1 MPVAEGDLSAMS
13 MEPVRIEAVDGN
25 RAGHRIL
32 RLSGALTLHSLFP
45 FQDAVRA
52 DKASTL
58 ILDISGVPY
67 VDSVGIGALVGA
79 YVSRQRDGRKLALVG
94 VSERVSASLGVSQLT
109 KFFPTF
115 PTVEAAEKALP

>member
-1 MPVAEGDLSAMS
+1 MLT
-13 MEPVRIEAVDGN
+13 EPVRLEAVEGS
-25 RAGHRIL
+25 REGHRIL
-32 RLSGALTLHSLFP
+32 RLSGALTLHTLFP

-58 ILDISGVPY
+58 ILDLTAVPY
-67 VDSVGIGALVGA
+67 VDSVGIGSLVGA

-109 KFFPTF
+109 QFFPTF
-115 PTVEAAEKALP
+115 STVEAAENALP

>member
-1 MPVAEGDLSAMS
+1 MLT
-13 MEPVRIEAVDGN
+13 EPVRLESVEGS

-32 RLSGALTLHSLFP
+32 RLSGALTLHTLFP

-52 DKASTL
+52 EKASML
-58 ILDISGVPY
+58 ILDLSAVPY

-79 YVSRQRDGRKLALVG
+79 YVSRQKDGRKLALVG
-94 VSERVSASLGVSQLT
+94 VTERVSASLGISQLT

-115 PTVEAAEKALP
+115 PTVEAAEKSLP

>member
-1 MPVAEGDLSAMS
+1 MS
-13 MEPVRIEAVDGN
+13 TEPVHLEAKEGS

-32 RLSGALTLHSLFP
+32 RLSGALTLHTLFP

-52 DKASTL
+52 DKAATL
-58 ILDISGVPY
+58 ILDLSGVPY

-94 VSERVSASLGVSQLT
+94 VGARVSAALDITQVTSL
-109 KFFPTF
+109 FPTF
-115 PTVEAAEKALP
+115 PTVEAAEKSLP

>member
-1 MPVAEGDLSAMS
+1 MLT
-13 MEPVRIEAVDGN
+13 EPVRLEALEGS

-32 RLSGALTLHSLFP
+32 RLSGALTLHTLFP

-52 DKASTL
+52 DKAGTL
-58 ILDISGVPY
+58 ILDLTAVPY

-94 VSERVSASLGVSQLT
+94 VGERVSAALGITQLT
-109 KFFPTF
+109 NLFPTF
-115 PTVEAAEKALP
+115 PTVEAAEKSLP

>member
-1 MPVAEGDLSAMS
+1 MS
-13 MEPVRIEAVDGN
+13 TEPVQLEAKEGS

-32 RLSGALTLHSLFP
+32 RLSGALTLHTLFP

-52 DKASTL
+52 DKAATL
-58 ILDISGVPY
+58 ILDLTGVPF

-94 VSERVSASLGVSQLT
+94 VSQRVTAAMDITRVTSL
-109 KFFPTF
+109 FPTF
-115 PTVEAAEKALP
+115 PTVEAAEKSLP